1 MSQHLPLSD
10 LSRADLETFRAAQQT
25 AYDALVAS
33 GLKLDLTRGKPS
45 AEQLDLADGL
55 LKLPT
60 TTTTPDGVDTRN
72 YGGLAG
78 VTALREMFA
87 ELLGVEVGQLS
98 AQGTSSLTLMKDVLS
113 YLWLKGGVDS
123 ERPWG
128 QEEKVRFVCPVPGYD
143 RHFALL
149 EWFGIEMV
157 PVPMTDDGPDVD
169 AVIALVADDPSFK
182 GMWLV
187 PTYANPTGQVTT
199 QEVAERLA
207 SMPTAAPD
215 FKIFWDNAYALHH
228 LTREETKT
236 ADILSLAAVSG
247 HPHRP
252 VIFASTS
259 KITYA
264 GAGVAFVGGSK
275 ETVAWFH
282 DNLGLGSIGPDK
294 VNHLRHLEFFGTPQG
309 VRDHMAKHR
318 ELLAPKFDEVE
329 RILTERLGGLG
340 IATWTHPRGGYFVS
354 LDVLPGTASRVIE
367 LAKAAGVALTPG
379 GSAYP
384 YRNDPDDKNIRL
396 APSFPVLGEVTG
408 AMEAVATCVQL
419 AAAEKLL
426 A

>member
-1 MSQHLPLSD
+1 
-10 LSRADLETFRAAQQT
+10 
-25 AYDALVAS
+25 
-33 GLKLDLTRGKPS
+33 
-45 AEQLDLADGL
+45 
-55 LKLPT
+55 
-60 TTTTPDGVDTRN
+60 
-72 YGGLAG
+72 
-78 VTALREMFA
+78 
-87 ELLGVEVGQLS
+87 
-98 AQGTSSLTLMKDVLS
+98 
-113 YLWLKGGVDS
+113 
-123 ERPWG
+123 
-128 QEEKVRFVCPVPGYD
+128 
-143 RHFALL
+143 
-149 EWFGIEMV
+149 
-157 PVPMTDDGPDVD
+157 
-169 AVIALVADDPSFK
+169 
-182 GMWLV
+182 
-187 PTYANPTGQVTT
+187 
-199 QEVAERLA
+199 
-207 SMPTAAPD
+207 MPTAAPD

-228 LTREETKT
+228 LTPDETKT

-252 VIFASTS
+252 VLFASTS

-275 ETVAWFH
+275 ETVTWFH

-294 VNHLRHLEFFGTPQG
+294 VNHLRHLEFFETPQG

-318 ELLAPKFDEVE
+318 ELLAPKFEEVE
-329 RILTERLGGLG
+329 RILTERLDGLG

-367 LAKAAGVALTPG
+367 LAKAAGVALTPA

-384 YRNDPDDKNIRL
+384 YRNDPTDGNIRL

>member
-1 MSQHLPLSD
+1 MSEQLPLSD
-10 LSRADLETFRAAQQT
+10 RSPADLEAFRDAAQT

-45 AEQLDLADGL
+45 SEQLDLSDGL

-60 TTTTPDGVDTRN
+60 TTTTPDGVDARN

-87 ELLGVEVGQLS
+87 ELLGLEVAQLS

-113 YLWLKGGVDS
+113 YLWLQGGVDS

-128 QEEKVRFVCPVPGYD
+128 QEAKVKFVCPVPGYD
-143 RHFALL
+143 RHYTLL
-149 EWFGIEMV
+149 EWFGIEML
-157 PVPMTDDGPDVD
+157 PVPMTDDGPDVE
-169 AVIALVADDPSFK
+169 AVAALVKDDPAVK

-187 PTYANPTGQVTT
+187 PTYANPSGHVTT

-228 LTREETKT
+228 LTPEETKS
-236 ADILSLAAVSG
+236 ADIVSLTAVAG
-247 HPHRP
+247 HPHR
-252 VIFASTS
+252 VVLFASTS

-282 DNLGLGSIGPDK
+282 DNLALGSIGPDK

-318 ELLAPKFDEVE
+318 DLLAPKFAEVD
-329 RILTERLGGLG
+329 RILTEQLDGLG
-340 IATWTHPRGGYFVS
+340 IAAWTKPRGGYFVS

-367 LAKAAGVALTPG
+367 LAKAAGVALTPA
-379 GSAYP
+379 GSAFP
-384 YRNDPDDKNIRL
+384 YRNDPDDTNIRL
-396 APSFPVLGEVTG
+396 APSYPTLAEVTG
-408 AMEAVATCVQL
+408 AMEAVTTCVRL
-419 AAAEKLL
+419 AAAERLL
-426 A
+426 G